1 MSPFLAGIL
10 AVQLGL
16 LDDAARLFK
25 EAGRFDYLN
34 RLYQSAGIWKKAIKV
49 GGYHVLLYPVMS
61 YLFAVL
67 WCWSTSD
74 LPRRNALSRADVLE
88 RAFLFLSSALLFK
101 SHAHPHPCDT
111 ALHIRWPKAA
121 IAFT

>member
-34 RLYQSAGIWKKAIKV
+34 RLYQSAGIWNKAIKV
-49 GGYHVLLYPVMS
+49 VGHRVISLPCLMLLEH
-61 YLFAVL
+61 F
-67 WCWSTSD
+67 
-74 LPRRNALSRADVLE
+74 
-88 RAFLFLSSALLFK
+88 
-101 SHAHPHPCDT
+101 
-111 ALHIRWPKAA
+111 
-121 IAFT
+121 

>member
-34 RLYQSAGIWKKAIKV
+34 RLYQSAGIWNKAIKV
-49 GGYHVLLYPVMS
+49 GGYYVMS
-61 YLFAVL
+61 CHISSLSYDVGA
-67 WCWSTSD
+67 
-74 LPRRNALSRADVLE
+74 LPTYQKE
-88 RAFLFLSSALLFK
+88 M
-101 SHAHPHPCDT
+101 P
-111 ALHIRWPKAA
+111 
-121 IAFT
+121 

>member
-34 RLYQSAGIWKKAIKV
+34 RLYQSAGIWNKAIKV
-49 GGYHVLLYPVMS
+49 GGYHVKSCPVM
-61 YLFAVL
+61 
-67 WCWSTSD
+67 
-74 LPRRNALSRADVLE
+74 LSHIYSLSNDVE
-88 RAFLFLSSALLFK
+88 ALLTYQEEM
-101 SHAHPHPCDT
+101 P
-111 ALHIRWPKAA
+111 
-121 IAFT
+121 